1 MTKAYRCLTAL
12 FFVLLMAGFAP
23 AQVTSPRFGG
33 LTLKPGLGFE
43 YMHRTIDWGDDTSS
57 AMKSLLLTISAEI
70 ELQDGFSLTAIAG
83 YSMANFE
90 SLIFREVPLSVD
102 LEVGNIGGVVL
113 GAEVEKSL
121 FFWREFTFFGKARL
135 LSYLGSDSE
144 WSIPG
149 LNVEGSLKGKPNWMQ
164 GQIGPSVV
172 YEGLDDFR
180 PYLYVQYNRLWGT
193 FQLDETILDLK
204 GTEEKTIS
212 GKSVICTGLGTTY
225 ALTDDFVLK
234 AETAVMPYR
243 GGVDWS
249 FMVKFQ
255 YSFHF

>member
-1 MTKAYRCLTAL
+1 MTNAYRCLSAL
-12 FFVLLMAGFAP
+12 ILILVLAGFAP
-23 AQVTSPRFGG
+23 AQDSMPRFGG
-33 LTLKPGLGFE
+33 LTLKSGVGFE
-43 YMHRTIDWGDDTSS
+43 YMHRTIDWGDDTDS
-57 AMKSLLLTISAEI
+57 AMKSLLLTISAEF
-70 ELQDGFSLTAIAG
+70 ELQDGFSITAIAG

-102 LEVGNIGGVVL
+102 LEVGNIGGIVL

-121 FFWREFTFFGKARL
+121 FFWREFTFFGNGRL

-144 WSIPG
+144 WNIPG
-149 LNVEGSLKGKPNWMQ
+149 LNVEGVLNGKPTWMQ
-164 GQIGPSVV
+164 GQIGPRVV
-172 YEGLDDFR
+172 YEGLDDFH
-180 PYLYVQYNRLWGT
+180 PYMYVHYNRLWGT

-204 GTEEKTIS
+204 GTEEKDIS

-225 ALTDDFVLK
+225 ALTDDFILK
-234 AETAVMPYR
+234 AETAVMPYS

-249 FMVKFQ
+249 FVVKFQ